1 MIHMTDSQ
9 AITCQQAGL
18 SSTET
23 ARLLGVSQASVY
35 LRAQKLQITYTSK
48 QGQRPKRKWQTCQT
62 CKDRK
67 LCLLCHRLH
76 VAALPC
82 EKDMLFSGHSEPDP
96 YILPH
101 YYLKLQRAL
110 AKFATL

>member
-1 MIHMTDSQ
+1 MTDSQ
-9 AITCQQAGL
+9 AIACQRAGL

-23 ARLLGVSQASVY
+23 ARLLGVSQACVY
-35 LRAQKLQITYTSK
+35 FRAQKLQIKFVSK
-48 QGQRPKRKWQTCQT
+48 QGQRPTKWQTCQT

-82 EKDMLFSGHSEPDP
+82 EKDLLFSGHSEPDP
-96 YILPH
+96 YIWPR